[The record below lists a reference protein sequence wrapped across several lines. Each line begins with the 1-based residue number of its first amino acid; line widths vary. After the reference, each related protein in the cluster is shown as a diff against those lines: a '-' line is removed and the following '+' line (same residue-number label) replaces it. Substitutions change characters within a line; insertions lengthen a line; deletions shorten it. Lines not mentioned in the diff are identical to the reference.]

1 MRGSDVPKPPRPG
14 DLIALERDACV
25 EHLEQAPYVRIGFV
39 VDGDPMV
46 LPVNHLLYEGA
57 IYFRTAPG
65 SKLGSAAA
73 GNTVVI
79 EADEG
84 DEQRRIGWSVVAKGR
99 ASIVLD
105 EAEIEA
111 LLAQQF
117 EPWALPDNRSFW
129 IRVDVQD
136 LEGRRI
142 IRPE

>member
-1 MRGSDVPKPPRPG
+1 MPKPPRPG
-14 DLIALERDACV
+14 DLVALGRDSCI
-25 EHLEQAPYVRIGFV
+25 EYLEQAPYVRIGFV
-39 VDGDPMV
+39 VDGEPMV

-73 GNTVVI
+73 GNMVVI

-105 EAEIEA
+105 DAEIEA
-111 LLAQQF
+111 LLAEPF
-117 EPWALPDNRSFW
+117 EPWTLPDNRSFW
-129 IRVDVQD
+129 IRVDVHD

-142 IRPE
+142 IRP

>member
-1 MRGSDVPKPPRPG
+1 VPKPPRPG

-73 GNTVVI
+73 GHNVVI

-111 LLAQQF
+111 LLAQPF

>member
-1 MRGSDVPKPPRPG
+1 MPKPPRAG
-14 DLIALERDACV
+14 ELIALERDVCV

-39 VDGDPMV
+39 VDGEPMV
-46 LPVNHLLYEGA
+46 LPVNHLVYQGA

-73 GNTVVI
+73 GHTVVI

-105 EAEIEA
+105 DAEIEA
-111 LLAQQF
+111 LLAQPF
-117 EPWALPDNRSFW
+117 EPWALPDTRSFW

-136 LEGRRI
+136 IEGRRI
-142 IRPE
+142 VRPS

>member
-1 MRGSDVPKPPRPG
+1 M
-14 DLIALERDACV
+14 ERAACM
-25 EHLEQAPYVRIGFV
+25 EHLEQTPYVRIGFV
-39 VDGDPMV
+39 VDGEPMV

-84 DEQRRIGWSVVAKGR
+84 DEQQRIGWSVVAKGR

-105 EAEIEA
+105 DAETEA
-111 LLAQQF
+111 LLAQPF

-129 IRVDVQD
+129 IRVDVED

-142 IRPE
+142 IRPA

>member
-1 MRGSDVPKPPRPG
+1 VPKPPRAG
-14 DLIALERDACV
+14 DLVALERDACI

-39 VDGDPMV
+39 VDGEPMV
-46 LPVNHLLYEGA
+46 LPVNHLLHDGA

-73 GNTVVI
+73 GNNVVI

-111 LLAQQF
+111 LLAQPF